1 MGWQQNPLS
10 FWKYFFLFISV
21 LMVYKWISL
30 PLIVKCVVV
39 THLASWEH
47 NKSVRTKCEVQGAFE
62 SLMGTAE
69 DLCLPP
75 GSVLMSSVHTLWWRP
90 LLVSAGICDSLLV
103 LNNKQ
108 DLPLIF
114 LVSGDVSIIDLLSPS
129 SHPGH
134 CLQSLPFTTLSP
146 DHLLT
151 HSFYLLNISHM
162 GPLLFIL
169 TSTTSSEKDLGDES
183 RKSGIV

>member
-1 MGWQQNPLS
+1 
-10 FWKYFFLFISV
+10 
-21 LMVYKWISL
+21 
-30 PLIVKCVVV
+30 
-39 THLASWEH
+39 
-47 NKSVRTKCEVQGAFE
+47 
-62 SLMGTAE
+62 MGTAE

-75 GSVLMSSVHTLWWRP
+75 GSVLMSFVYTLWWKP
-90 LLVSAGICDSLLV
+90 WLVSAGICDSLLV

-134 CLQSLPFTTLSP
+134 RLQSLPLTTLSP

-162 GPLLFIL
+162 GPLLFIH
-169 TSTTSSEKDLGDES
+169 TSTASSEKDLGDES